1 MKKFLYLI
9 GLMTCMCLIATSCK
23 SEDEDDIDRNAHD
36 AAFYK
41 MASVLKQGHY
51 SGYWIVNGFP
61 ADSCEMSFD
70 GTLIGFS
77 NMPVTTILREARL
90 GLVPF
95 FKMQSGPS
103 IINDKDI
110 IVNDRGFVIEPVL
123 SGFSANNAYFS
134 SSYKESSCASAH
146 QGLAASMDLEDVSY
160 LFSATDGEDTWYYGI
175 VFNEDNYGVLSKEQ
189 SSRVIKFTIKQIIEY
204 DPPHYERRVWNSW
217 SIPLIFISNDL

>member
-1 MKKFLYLI
+1 M
-9 GLMTCMCLIATSCK
+9 ATSCK
-23 SEDEDDIDRNAHD
+23 SEDEDDINKSAPDGT
-36 AAFYK
+36 FYQ
-41 MASVLKQGHY
+41 MGSVLKQGHY

-77 NMPVTTILREARL
+77 NMPVTTILREAHL

-95 FKMQSGPS
+95 FKKQLGPS

-110 IVNDRGFVIEPVL
+110 IVNNRGFVVKPVL
-123 SGFSANNAYFS
+123 SGVSANNVYIS
-134 SSYKESSCASAH
+134 SSFKESGSASAH
-146 QGLAASMDLEDVSY
+146 QGLAANMDLEDVSY

-204 DPPHYERRVWNSW
+204 DPPHYERRVWGNL

>member
-1 MKKFLYLI
+1 MKKYILI
-9 GLMTCMCLIATSCK
+9 MGLMTCMCLMATSCK
-23 SEDEDDIDRNAHD
+23 SEHD

-77 NMPVTTILREARL
+77 NMPVTTILREAHL

-110 IVNDRGFVIEPVL
+110 IVKNNGFVVKPVL
-123 SGFSANNAYFS
+123 SGVSANNTYFS
-134 SSYKESSCASAH
+134 SSFKESGYATAH
-146 QGLAASMDLEDVSY
+146 QGLAANMDLEDVSY

-175 VFNEDNYGVLSKEQ
+175 VFNEDNYGVLSNEQ

-204 DPPHYERRVWNSW
+204 DPPHYERRVWSSW
-217 SIPLIFISNDL
+217 SIPLIFISNDN

>member
-9 GLMTCMCLIATSCK
+9 GLMTCMCLMATSCK
-23 SEDEDDIDRNAHD
+23 SEDEEDINKNAQD
-36 AAFYK
+36 AAVFK
-41 MASVLKQGHY
+41 IANVLKQGHY
-51 SGYWIVNGFP
+51 AGYWKVNGFP

-90 GLVPF
+90 GLVPD
-95 FKMQSGPS
+95 FKAPVGLGVVY
-103 IINDKDI
+103 DRDI
-110 IVNDRGFVIEPVL
+110 IVNAKGFVIKPVL
-123 SGFSANNAYFS
+123 SGFSSSNLYFS
-134 SSYKESSCASAH
+134 SSYKESSYATAH

-175 VFNEDNYGVLSKEQ
+175 VFDEENYGVISKEQ
-189 SSRVIKFTIKQIIEY
+189 SSRVIKFTIKQIIEF
-204 DPPHYERRVWNSW
+204 DPPHYERMVWSSW

>member
-23 SEDEDDIDRNAHD
+23 SEDEDDINKNAQD

-77 NMPVTTILREARL
+77 NMPVTTILREAHL

-189 SSRVIKFTIKQIIEY
+189 SSRVIKFTINKIIEF

>member
-1 MKKFLYLI
+1 
-9 GLMTCMCLIATSCK
+9 MCLMATSCK
-23 SEDEDDIDRNAHD
+23 SEDEDDINKNAPGGTFDH
-36 AAFYK
+36 
-41 MASVLKQGHY
+41 MGSVLKQRHY
-51 SGYWIVNGFP
+51 SGYWIVNCFP

-189 SSRVIKFTIKQIIEY
+189 SSRVIKFTINKIIEF